1 MNISSTSFGECRGSC
16 LLGTLRRIQE
26 KQVLGFGP
34 LDSAASASAR
44 VQQVFPQGLPVL
56 YVTSPA
62 HILSKYIVLSCHN
75 LGHICRVTLTNRELC
90 EGFGALLTPT
100 MDLPAGLRFP
110 FQSWGR
116 CGLEKLSKMAI
127 RKKTSIPIQMS
138 SFYTLFLSR
147 MACHPCYFFILTVP
161 HRKGCY

>member
-16 LLGTLRRIQE
+16 LFDTLRRIQE

-44 VQQVFPQGLPVL
+44 VQQIFSQGLPVL

-75 LGHICRVTLTNRELC
+75 LGHICRERLSQTGNSVMALELSLPPPWTSPQASC
-90 EGFGALLTPT
+90 SHFIVEGDVA
-100 MDLPAGLRFP
+100 
-110 FQSWGR
+110 
-116 CGLEKLSKMAI
+116 
-127 RKKTSIPIQMS
+127 
-138 SFYTLFLSR
+138 SR
-147 MACHPCYFFILTVP
+147 NYP
-161 HRKGCY
+161 KGQ